1 MLVISWTKATGAQMR
16 SILLGVIVFKTVP
29 MQKNATTTQIPTLEN
44 GFSPGRSKPALD
56 NTIVA
61 IRHNIILLMIA
72 TILILG
78 GYFPGYLPPIDASP
92 QGIPAAKHP

>member
-29 MQKNATTTQIPTLEN
+29 MPKNATTIQLPILEI
-44 GFSPGRSKPALD
+44 GFICGRSKSALD
-56 NTIVA
+56 NIIAA
-61 IRHNIILLMIA
+61 IRHNIIILMIA